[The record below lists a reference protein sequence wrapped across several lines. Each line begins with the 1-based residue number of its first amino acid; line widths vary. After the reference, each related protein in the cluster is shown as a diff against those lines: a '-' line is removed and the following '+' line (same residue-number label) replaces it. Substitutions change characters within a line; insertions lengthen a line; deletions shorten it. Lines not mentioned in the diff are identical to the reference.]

1 MYSANCMYLNPGDI
15 VNERYEI
22 IQELGRGGFGIT
34 HTAYDTW
41 RSSLI
46 VVLKQI
52 SITAPDIS
60 SESKRD
66 NSYIAKLEA
75 EARILQGLNHPCIPQ
90 FFESFSEGNYYYI
103 VQEYIEGHDL
113 SQEVRPGEPISELEV
128 VAILREILDVLQ
140 FVHQNNVIHRDIKP
154 ANIVRRHSD
163 NKLFLIDFGAV
174 KEIATEQTNA
184 AGVTLTRIIQ
194 SRGYTSVE
202 QLSGNPRQNSDI
214 YALGMTIMQAAT
226 GFSINAIYNS
236 KTIPF
241 RDSQCNYIWQEYA
254 PQISPK
260 IKDVISKMIEYDFRD
275 RYQAVH
281 EVLSLINSP
290 IEVAAR
296 DTTQQFLQHIF
307 SKQQKIIKFVALAFA
322 ACGILILLRAN
333 PFYSQ
338 NLCGNTSDNISCGE
352 EILDPL
358 SKGSIRAKAA
368 QEYDNREYQSAATDY
383 QLSWQKERRDAESL
397 IYLNNSLL
405 EASKSDYY
413 TVAVAVPLSSDEK
426 ASIQNSKLA
435 QNFLRG
441 VAQAQTEVNLSL
453 SEKNA
458 LFTLLPG
465 QEVLEPRNISGNS
478 SKGLKVVIVDDGNNL
493 QQAQKT
499 ARSIA
504 KAAKLLGVIGNYASE
519 MTLDT
524 VDIYEKNNLA
534 QVSFG
539 TTTKRLSTNHRRNF
553 FRVVYTNKEE
563 AETVV
568 KYIQSINAEQVQV
581 AGFYNPNSPFSN
593 YFWIEI
599 RDRLKQLDIPIY
611 KAFDIAEESFNT
623 QLALKEASDRG
634 VNVYVLLPDGQ
645 VTNALSNAI
654 KVIKADAGR
663 SFLIGGNS
671 IVRPEVTDLDIAPET
686 SLAASTF
693 WHPLSPQNPR
703 FLQQSQQLWEA
714 DINNGT
720 AMAYDAAIA
729 LIKAIKLQPKPS
741 RQGTIAELANPEFL
755 IEEGATGSIK
765 FNSPKNGDRQDF
777 YPTLVRLT
785 RCKEKNRFIPLSLDE
800 INAQEL
806 GCNIEDKI

>member
-1 MYSANCMYLNPGDI
+1 
-15 VNERYEI
+15 
-22 IQELGRGGFGIT
+22 
-34 HTAYDTW
+34 
-41 RSSLI
+41 
-46 VVLKQI
+46 
-52 SITAPDIS
+52 
-60 SESKRD
+60 
-66 NSYIAKLEA
+66 
-75 EARILQGLNHPCIPQ
+75 
-90 FFESFSEGNYYYI
+90 
-103 VQEYIEGHDL
+103 
-113 SQEVRPGEPISELEV
+113 
-128 VAILREILDVLQ
+128 
-140 FVHQNNVIHRDIKP
+140 
-154 ANIVRRHSD
+154 
-163 NKLFLIDFGAV
+163 
-174 KEIATEQTNA
+174 
-184 AGVTLTRIIQ
+184 
-194 SRGYTSVE
+194 
-202 QLSGNPRQNSDI
+202 
-214 YALGMTIMQAAT
+214 
-226 GFSINAIYNS
+226 
-236 KTIPF
+236 
-241 RDSQCNYIWQEYA
+241 
-254 PQISPK
+254 
-260 IKDVISKMIEYDFRD
+260 
-275 RYQAVH
+275 
-281 EVLSLINSP
+281 
-290 IEVAAR
+290 
-296 DTTQQFLQHIF
+296 
-307 SKQQKIIKFVALAFA
+307 
-322 ACGILILLRAN
+322 
-333 PFYSQ
+333 
-338 NLCGNTSDNISCGE
+338 
-352 EILDPL
+352 
-358 SKGSIRAKAA
+358 
-368 QEYDNREYQSAATDY
+368 
-383 QLSWQKERRDAESL
+383 
-397 IYLNNSLL
+397 
-405 EASKSDYY
+405 
-413 TVAVAVPLSSDEK
+413 
-426 ASIQNSKLA
+426 
-435 QNFLRG
+435 
-441 VAQAQTEVNLSL
+441 
-453 SEKNA
+453 
-458 LFTLLPG
+458 
-465 QEVLEPRNISGNS
+465 ISGNS